1 MAMDIIVLGGKG
13 GGSRHL
19 ALGRWHHWTLL
30 ATGVLLLVASLL
42 YGGYLV
48 GQEYGV
54 RNLVNHWQQ
63 TITQS
68 QREVRVTRQTADAR
82 IDALTR
88 RLGELQAD
96 VMRLDA
102 LGGKLV
108 KMANL
113 DPREFDFGHPP
124 GQGGPDPKGEEGHFS
139 APDIQQQLDA
149 LSQQLNERQAQLE
162 VLGQVLARRHLR
174 AETTP
179 KGWPIEKGWIS
190 SYYGMRTDPFTGR
203 PEFHPGIDFAGREGE
218 AVQAVASGIVIHAG
232 PDGGYGNMVEIASGD
247 GYSTIYGH
255 NERVDVKI
263 GQVIRQGQVIAQ
275 LGSTGRSTGPHVHL
289 EVRYQGHPINPLRF
303 IRKRRG

>member
-1 MAMDIIVLGGKG
+1 MAMDIIVLGRNG
-13 GGSRHL
+13 GGSRHF
-19 ALGRWHHWTLL
+19 ALGRWYHW
-30 ATGVLLLVASLL
+30 VLLTLASMLASGSL
-42 YGGYLV
+42 MYAGYRL
-48 GQEYGV
+48 GQHYGV
-54 RNLVNHWQQ
+54 NDLVSHWQS

-68 QREVRVTRQTADAR
+68 QREVRVTRATADAR
-82 IDALTR
+82 IDALTL

-96 VMRLDA
+96 MMRIDA

-108 KMANL
+108 QMANL
-113 DPREFDFGHPP
+113 DPREFDFGHAP
-124 GQGGPDPKGEEGHFS
+124 GQGGPDPKYKEGHFS
-139 APDIQQQLDA
+139 EPDIQQQLEQ
-149 LSQQLNERQAQLE
+149 LSRLLSERQSQLE

-179 KGWPIEKGWIS
+179 TGWPIVKGWIS
-190 SYYGMRTDPFTGR
+190 SFYGMRTDPFTGR

-218 AVQAVASGIVIHAG
+218 SVHAVAGGIVIHSG

-263 GQVIRQGQVIAQ
+263 GQVVRQGQVIAQ

-289 EVRYQGHPINPLRF
+289 EVRYQGHPINPLKF
-303 IRKRRG
+303 IRKRRS

>member
-1 MAMDIIVLGGKG
+1 MAMDIIVFKG
-13 GGSRHL
+13 RGAAGRPFTV
-19 ALGRWHHWTLL
+19 GRWHHWFLFTVVVSLF
-30 ATGVLLLVASLL
+30 AVGLL
-42 YGGYLV
+42 YGGYALGEHYGARSLV
-48 GQEYGV
+48 G
-54 RNLVNHWQQ
+54 HWQQ
-63 TITQS
+63 SILQS
-68 QREVRVTRQTADAR
+68 QRQVEITRETTNAR

-108 KMANL
+108 QMANL

-124 GQGGPDPKGEEGHFS
+124 GEGGPTPKLETTHFS
-139 APDIQQQLDA
+139 SPDIQQQLNELSQTLSERQSELEA
-149 LSQQLNERQAQLE
+149 LSQLLAQ
-162 VLGQVLARRHLR
+162 RHLH

-190 SYYGMRTDPFTGR
+190 SYFGMRTDPFTGR
-203 PEFHPGIDFAGREGE
+203 PEFHPGIDFAGRMGE
-218 AVQAVASGIVIHAG
+218 SVHAVAGGIVTHAG

-247 GYSTIYGH
+247 GYATVYGH
-255 NERVDVKI
+255 NERVDVHV

-289 EVRYQGHPINPLRF
+289 EVRYDGHPINPLRF